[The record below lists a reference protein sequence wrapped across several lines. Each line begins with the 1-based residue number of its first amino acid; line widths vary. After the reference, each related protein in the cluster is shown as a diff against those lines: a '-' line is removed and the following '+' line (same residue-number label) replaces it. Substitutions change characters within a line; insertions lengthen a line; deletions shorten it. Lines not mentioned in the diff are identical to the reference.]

1 MTSKVIVELL
11 FAVDDFKKLVDIN
24 SYIELGIDVC
34 LDYGEYDRAEA
45 IQKYILG
52 ETSNKLIDKIQTMN
66 INQSIL
72 AYTLMTSI
80 YFRMMEKI
88 PFQNLLLRRSLL
100 IERII
105 SLQVVLMNT

>member
-1 MTSKVIVELL
+1 MNSSAITSHYANYEKNIIAWSEYYQLQPNIELAKLIVNSLEQQIHNLGKSILTSKVIVELL

-52 ETSNKLIDKIQTMN
+52 ETSNKLIDK
-66 INQSIL
+66 
-72 AYTLMTSI
+72 
-80 YFRMMEKI
+80 
-88 PFQNLLLRRSLL
+88 
-100 IERII
+100 
-105 SLQVVLMNT
+105 NT